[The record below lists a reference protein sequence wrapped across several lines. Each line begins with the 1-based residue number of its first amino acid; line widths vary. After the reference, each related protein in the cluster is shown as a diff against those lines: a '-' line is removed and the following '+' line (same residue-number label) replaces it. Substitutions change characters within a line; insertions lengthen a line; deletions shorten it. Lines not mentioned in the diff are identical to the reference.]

1 MEDLTFG
8 SRLVLAFSLPFRVL
22 FNGSLAAQIAQLDS
36 LPALPG
42 KVEVPEAAVGE
53 SKVAKAE
60 SSVAT
65 VERPF
70 TAVEAEADL
79 TPALQLLSILQRE
92 GRFIDF
98 LQEDMSSFSDEDI
111 GAAARV
117 VQEGC
122 KRGLAD
128 YIELAVVRSEAEGAS
143 VTLEPGYDANET
155 RVTGNVTGTPPYR
168 GSLAHHGWRAESIRL
183 PKLSSSHDARILAP
197 AEVEI

>member
-1 MEDLTFG
+1 MNRR
-8 SRLVLAFSLPFRVL
+8 S
-22 FNGSLAAQIAQLDS
+22 QQ
-36 LPALPG
+36 
-42 KVEVPEAAVGE
+42 PEHSVAAVE
-53 SKVAKAE
+53 PEV
-60 SSVAT
+60 
-65 VERPF
+65 
-70 TAVEAEADL
+70 DL

-98 LQEDMSSFSDEDI
+98 LQEDMSSFGDDEI

-128 YIELAVVRSEAEGAS
+128 YVELASVRQEEEGAS

-155 RVTGNVTGTPPYR
+155 RVTGNVTGEPPYR
-168 GSLAHHGWRAESIRL
+168 GSLAHHGWRAASIRL
-183 PKLSSSHDARILAP
+183 PKLSSEHDARILAP